1 MIMFYD
7 KIKINFKKELINDK
21 KIKKNINILHNFII
35 H

>member
-21 KIKKNINILHNFII
+21 KIKKKYKYSP
-35 H
+35 